1 MDLDKVVEKRHSV
14 RSFKDKKVSW
24 KDVMTAI
31 DSALQGPFA
40 GNMNNLK
47 FIIVENTEKIKN
59 IANHSQQSWISE
71 SGILIVVC
79 SDDSFLEKQYGD
91 RGTVYS
97 KQQAGATIN
106 TLLLKLTDLGLGNC
120 WVGAYADEYVK
131 RELDI
136 PSDIQVEAIIPVGYE
151 NPSKIRKKPSKH
163 TLERAINWEKWGKN
177 KRPAFFQ
184 DTNISHREVY

>member
-1 MDLDKVVEKRHSV
+1 MDFDKVVEKRHSV
-14 RSFKDKKVSW
+14 RSFKDKKASW
-24 KDVMTAI
+24 KDAMTAI

-47 FIIVENTEKIKN
+47 FIIVENAEKIKN

-71 SGILIVVC
+71 ASLLIVIC
-79 SDDSFLEKQYGD
+79 SDDSSLEKQYEE

-97 KQQAGATIN
+97 RQQAGAAIN
-106 TLLLKLTDLGLGNC
+106 TMLLKLTDLGLGSC

-136 PSDIQVEAIIPVGYE
+136 PSDIQVEGIIPVGYE
-151 NPSKIRKKPSKH
+151 NPSKIRKKPTKH

-184 DTNISHREVY
+184 DPNISHKDVY